1 MDELY
6 LDYNDKNADR
16 IGELQVQFEEMS
28 GWSVDSD
35 AAAMLSN
42 LGIGEEHHFTLMADL
57 EAKIKV
63 LFWHKLFWKTRFI
76 DYG

>member
-28 GWSVDSD
+28 GWSADSD

-57 EAKIKV
+57 EAKLRFVFFGTLEI
-63 LFWHKLFWKTRFI
+63 RFI

>member
-16 IGELQVQFEEMS
+16 IGNCRFSLKK
-28 GWSVDSD
+28 WLSVDSD

-57 EAKIKV
+57 EAKLSV
-63 LFWHKLFWKTRFI
+63 LLAQAL
-76 DYG
+76 

>member
-1 MDELY
+1 VAGVLI
-6 LDYNDKNADR
+6 L
-16 IGELQVQFEEMS
+16 
-28 GWSVDSD
+28 D

-63 LFWHKLFWKTRFI
+63 QSSLAQALEI
-76 DYG
+76 QIY